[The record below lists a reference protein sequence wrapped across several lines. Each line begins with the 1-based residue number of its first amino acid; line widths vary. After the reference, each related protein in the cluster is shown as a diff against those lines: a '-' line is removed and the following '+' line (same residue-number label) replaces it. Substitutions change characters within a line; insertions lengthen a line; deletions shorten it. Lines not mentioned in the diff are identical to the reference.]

1 MLVDCSL
8 IAVWSRACLLRVPD
22 ARNLGTAFVSGLG
35 AHHAATDEHVVEHTI
50 GDAQRI
56 LASVL
61 NFALSHGV
69 VALGSVIH
77 HVPTAAPHS
86 WLLRYMRVILLVYTI
101 NSWANVF
108 ILLSKIDQIDQS
120 DAAR

>member
-1 MLVDCSL
+1 MSK
-8 IAVWSRACLLRVPD
+8 IGLLR
-22 ARNLGTAFVSGLG
+22 S
-35 AHHAATDEHVVEHTI
+35 TI
-50 GDAQRI
+50 GDTQRI

-86 WLLRYMRVILLVYTI
+86 WLLRYMRAVLLLYTA
-101 NSWANVF
+101 NSWLAVHT
-108 ILLSKIDQIDQS
+108 LLQRLMDEPEPSAPPS
-120 DAAR
+120 SPP

>member
-1 MLVDCSL
+1 MLAQYGCGRSSTSQLPWLLVYLANAAASVVDVAL
-8 IAVWSRACLLRVPD
+8 ALQPY
-22 ARNLGTAFVSGLG
+22 
-35 AHHAATDEHVVEHTI
+35 VVEHTI

-86 WLLRYMRVILLVYTI
+86 WLLRYMRAVLLLYTA
-101 NSWANVF
+101 NSWLAVHT
-108 ILLSKIDQIDQS
+108 LLQRLMDEPEPSAPPS
-120 DAAR
+120 APP